1 MARPTRRLVDALR
14 TTAAR
19 LRAGS
24 EYRWTHMGA
33 CNCGHLAQTIT
44 GRSPAEIHRLAVQ
57 KAGDWG
63 EHAVDHCPASGYPID
78 HVLDQ
83 MLAVGLERSDVEHLE
98 RLSDPAVLR
107 RFEIGDRALS
117 HRDRADVVRYMEA
130 WADRLEERLEPSG
143 VRRLPPVEEHPD
155 AARSRRVG

>member
-1 MARPTRRLVDALR
+1 MAKPNRQLVDALR

-24 EYRWTHMGA
+24 TYRWTHMGA

-44 GRSPAEIHRLAVQ
+44 GRSPAEIHRLAVE

-78 HVLDQ
+78 HVIDR
-83 MLAVGLERSDVEHLE
+83 MLEAGLELADVEHLE

-107 RFEIGDRALS
+107 RLPVGERTLS
-117 HRDRADVVRYMEA
+117 HRDRADVIRYMEA
-130 WADRLEERLEPSG
+130 WAGLLEEALEPSG
-143 VRRLPPVEEHPD
+143 VRRIPA
-155 AARSRRVG
+155 AARLRKAG